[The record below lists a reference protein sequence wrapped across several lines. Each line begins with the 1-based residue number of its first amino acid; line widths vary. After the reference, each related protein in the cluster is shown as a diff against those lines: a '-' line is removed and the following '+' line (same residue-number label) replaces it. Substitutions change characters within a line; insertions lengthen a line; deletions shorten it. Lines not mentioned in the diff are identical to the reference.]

1 MKTSFKFIKFEKNE
15 FRSVWNI
22 LNRKDE
28 SVLGEITYYHPWKKW
43 VFAATNND
51 IIFDAVCL
59 KDIVEFMEQL

>member
-1 MKTSFKFIKFEKNE
+1 MKTSFRFIKFEKKE
-15 FRSVWNI
+15 FANKWYV

-28 SVLGEITYYHPWKKW
+28 SILGEITYYQPWKKW